1 MITLCSKTI
10 DGTFQLHFQIK
21 LKEQSVVTHRN
32 TVISH
37 LIYLK
42 FAFAPVCIVS
52 SGRLFVHK
60 GKITCASELQFS
72 CNHKYIVAILKSD
85 YRTFPDLFDLSLE
98 HC

>member
-42 FAFAPVCIVS
+42 FAFAPVCI
-52 SGRLFVHK
+52 
-60 GKITCASELQFS
+60 A
-72 CNHKYIVAILKSD
+72 
-85 YRTFPDLFDLSLE
+85 
-98 HC
+98 